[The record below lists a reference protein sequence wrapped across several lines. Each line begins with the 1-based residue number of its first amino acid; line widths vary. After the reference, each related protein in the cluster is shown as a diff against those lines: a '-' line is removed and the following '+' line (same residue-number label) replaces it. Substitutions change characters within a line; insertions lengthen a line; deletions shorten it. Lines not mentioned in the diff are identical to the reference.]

1 MIWGMT
7 TSTFTELHVALSLGG
22 IASGVIVMIGLLRGR
37 GLAGWTVIFLLSLLA
52 TSVTGFAF
60 PVERLLP
67 SHKVGVVSLV
77 VLAVAALAF
86 YAFRLR
92 GAWRSM
98 YVIAA
103 PAALYLDVLVAV
115 VQAFE
120 KVPAL
125 HALAPH
131 QTEPPFVVTQ
141 LLILA
146 LFILLTVFAVRRFRE
161 PATPSG

>member
-7 TSTFTELHVALSLGG
+7 TSTFTELHVALSLVG
-22 IASGVIVMIGLLRGR
+22 IASGLLVMLGLLRGR
-37 GLAGWTVIFLLSLLA
+37 GLEGWTAICLLSLVA

-60 PVERLLP
+60 PVEHLLP
-67 SHKVGVVSLV
+67 SHKVGIVSLL
-77 VLAVAALAF
+77 VLAVAALAR
-86 YAFRLR
+86 YGYHLR
-92 GAWRSM
+92 GAWRSV

-103 PAALYLDVLVAV
+103 SAALYLDVLVAV

-125 HALAPH
+125 DALAPH

-141 LLILA
+141 LVVLT
-146 LFILLTVFAVRRFRE
+146 LFIVLTVFAVKRFRR
-161 PATPSG
+161 AAASFA

>member
-1 MIWGMT
+1 MICGMT
-7 TSTFTELHVALSLGG
+7 TSTFTELHVVLSLVG
-22 IASGVIVMIGLLRGR
+22 IASGLIVMIGLLRGR

-60 PVERLLP
+60 PVAHLLP
-67 SHKVGVVSLV
+67 SHKVGFVSLV
-77 VLAVAALAF
+77 VLAVAALARYVF
-86 YAFRLR
+86 HLQ
-92 GAWRSM
+92 GTWRSV

-103 PAALYLDVLVAV
+103 AAALFLDVLVAV

-131 QTEPPFVVTQ
+131 QIEPPFVVAQ
-141 LLILA
+141 LMVFA
-146 LFILLTVFAVRRFRE
+146 VFVVLTICAVRRFRR
-161 PATPSG
+161 AASLSS